1 MNIIN
6 EYLTKEKIIEIAHAE
21 IDAPFVH
28 VGRAAL
34 GGTPIV
40 TVCLKAKPDWANG
53 IMENET
59 YAYWHIDEDG
69 TVENW
74 SKFSRDLPKQRKF
87 KAKSWKA
94 AMERINSNVQAVKE
108 ILK

>member
-1 MNIIN
+1 MNIFEN
-6 EYLTKEKIIEIAHAE
+6 LSKEAIIKIAHDG

-40 TVCLKAKPDWANG
+40 TVCLKAKKDWANG
-53 IMENET
+53 IMENEI
-59 YAYWHIDEDG
+59 YAYWNIDNNG

-74 SKFSRDLPKQRKF
+74 SKFRRTMQKQRKF
-87 KAKSWKA
+87 RAKSWKA
-94 AMERINSNVQAVKE
+94 AIERININVLLTKKT
-108 ILK
+108 LK